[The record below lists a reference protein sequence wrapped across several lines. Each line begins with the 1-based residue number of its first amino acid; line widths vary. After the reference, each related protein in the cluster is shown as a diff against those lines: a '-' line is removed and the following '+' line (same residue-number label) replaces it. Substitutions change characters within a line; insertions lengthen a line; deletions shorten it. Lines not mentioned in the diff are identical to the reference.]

1 MNAENI
7 DTNMLDICRVN
18 KKYYNITYNN
28 EQITI
33 KILLCHIPFGIEKY
47 NDKILLNIELL
58 DTNENNNILSKIS
71 SIENYIIKKIPNLG
85 LLSCVKKSKLGHL
98 LRTHFLKNTEC
109 YILKKNN
116 EKMII
121 DESNLNLADCEINL
135 TLKGAWTNDNNYGLY
150 FIINSIRVIK
160 FN

>member
-1 MNAENI
+1 MNIENI
-7 DTNMLDICRVN
+7 NYEMLNIYHVS

-28 EQITI
+28 EQIRI
-33 KILLCHIPFGIEKY
+33 NKLICHIPFGTEKY

-58 DTNENNNILSKIS
+58 ETNDNNNILSKIR
-71 SIENYIIKKIPNLG
+71 SIENYIIKKFPNLG
-85 LLSCVKKSKLGHL
+85 LLSCFKKSKLGNL
-98 LRTHFLKNTEC
+98 LRTHYLKNTEC

-121 DESNLNLADCEINL
+121 DETNLKLSDCEIDL
-135 TLKGAWTNDNNYGLY
+135 TLKGIWVNDNNYGLY
-150 FIINSIRVIK
+150 FVINSIKIIK

>member
-1 MNAENI
+1 MNIENI
-7 DTNMLDICRVN
+7 NSDMLNIYHVS

-28 EQITI
+28 EQIRI
-33 KILLCHIPFGIEKY
+33 NNLICHIPFGIEKY

-71 SIENYIIKKIPNLG
+71 SIENNIIKKFTNLG

-98 LRTHFLKNTEC
+98 LRTHFLKSTEC

-121 DESNLNLADCEINL
+121 DESNLNLADSEIDL
-135 TLKGAWTNDNNYGLY
+135 TLKGIWTNDNNYGLY
-150 FIINSIRVIK
+150 FVINSIKVIK

>member
-1 MNAENI
+1 MNIENI
-7 DTNMLDICRVN
+7 NSDMLNIYHVS

-33 KILLCHIPFGIEKY
+33 KNLICHIPFGTEKY

-58 DTNENNNILSKIS
+58 DTNENNNILSKIN
-71 SIENYIIKKIPNLG
+71 SIENNIIKKFPNLG
-85 LLSCVKKSKLGHL
+85 LLSSVKKSKLGHL
-98 LRTHFLKNTEC
+98 LRTHFLKSTEC

-116 EKMII
+116 EKMFI
-121 DESNLNLADCEINL
+121 DESNLNLADCELDL
-135 TLKGAWTNDNNYGLY
+135 TLKGIWTNDNNYGLY
-150 FIINSIRVIK
+150 FVINSIKVIK